1 MASRKRNLSFTKMQG
16 AGNDFVVIDAT
27 HEPFDLDRDARRHLA
42 DRRRGIGCDQLM
54 VVEAPDGNED
64 FSYRIFNA
72 DGGEVEQCG
81 NGVRCVARFIH
92 DRGLSARTTLR
103 LGSLGGLME
112 TELLEDRSVRV
123 NMGEPRFNPADIPFD
138 AEQEQLTYPLALEG
152 EMLEVGAVSLGNPH
166 VVLQVT
172 DTATTPVED
181 LGEMLESHPRFP
193 KRVNVGFMQKI
204 DAQRIRLRVFERG
217 VGETLACGTGACAAV
232 AWGIL
237 AGALNTDVEVE
248 LPGGTLVVSWRGRG
262 TPLFLTGP
270 ADNVFEGTFP
280 YVKDEH
286 AT

>member
-1 MASRKRNLSFTKMQG
+1 MTTEKQALAFTKMQG

-27 HEPFDLDRDARRHLA
+27 RQPFDLDRDERRRLA

-54 VVEAPDGNED
+54 IVEAPDGNED

-81 NGVRCVARFIH
+81 NGVRCIARFIH
-92 DRGLSARTTLR
+92 DRGLSMKKTLR
-103 LGSLGGLME
+103 LGSLGGVME
-112 TELLEDRSVRV
+112 TELLDDNSVRV
-123 NMGEPRFNPADIPFD
+123 NMGEPRFAPTEIPFD

-152 EMLEVGAVSLGNPH
+152 ELLEVGVVSMGNPH

-172 DTATTPVED
+172 DTSTTPVED

-204 DAQRIRLRVFERG
+204 DGQHIRLRVFERG

-237 AGALNTDVEVE
+237 AGTLDTEVEVE

-270 ADNVFEGTFP
+270 ADSVYEGNISICQR
-280 YVKDEH
+280 
-286 AT
+286 